1 MRRVGVAV
9 LGAGVLTAVLV
20 ALKSQLPVRAGGV
33 DGSSAVGV
41 GSGSASGAG
50 GAAGSFGA
58 GGSSWSGGPS
68 TSGGSVVPGAS
79 AAAGRSTASGGS
91 VGSAASGGAAP
102 GATKPPGVSGTP
114 GVGVVDMHR
123 MMDGAH
129 LGAVVTNPFGP
140 VQVRIEVRGGRLVD
154 VVPVR
159 LPTAAARGIEI
170 GMRAAPVLREQA
182 LRRQSADL
190 DTVSGAT
197 YTSDGYRRSLQSAL
211 DAARTGRPAA

>member
-1 MRRVGVAV
+1 MRRVGLAV

-20 ALKSQLPVRAGGV
+20 ALKSQLPLQP
-33 DGSSAVGV
+33 
-41 GSGSASGAG
+41 G
-50 GAAGSFGA
+50 GAAA
-58 GGSSWSGGPS
+58 PGGPS
-68 TSGGSVVPGAS
+68 PD
-79 AAAGRSTASGGS
+79 
-91 VGSAASGGAAP
+91 
-102 GATKPPGVSGTP
+102 ATRPPGKPGTPGTP
-114 GVGVVDMHR
+114 GVGIVDLHR

-182 LRRQSADL
+182 LQRQSADL